1 LACARAKWLVSGVG
15 VDLTEITRPRPAKW
29 LASHFVGLASH
40 SAESGLRVLHII
52 WAPGGLFFVVDT
64 LY

>member
-1 LACARAKWLVSGVG
+1 MAWARAKWLVSGGG
-15 VDLTEITRPRPAKW
+15 VDLADNTHPRPAKW

-52 WAPGGLFFVVDT
+52 WAPGGLFFVTDI